1 MDLQMLYRRTGE
13 IGEHSGLGARMA
25 AASRPL
31 TGLLLLGALAGSGDA
46 FAAPGAAA
54 CIALETVSIPN
65 TVITKAEYVTAAS
78 GHYCEIEATVAPQ
91 HDVRIRLPD
100 AWQGRYVQWGGG
112 GFDGNITPL
121 DMPGRQMTVGRVP
134 TAEGFAVAASN
145 GGHRSSDYPL
155 ATFAADRTL
164 TLSYSVAKIYDTDL
178 VARTLLKEYYGQP
191 AHYNYFVGCSNG
203 GKNASVAASNYMD
216 HYDGIVGQAGV
227 YGHADDDV
235 GGADM
240 PGLTAK
246 WVRTMQVG
254 ALPLAKG
261 DALYAKSV
269 AVCDARDGLKDGIIG
284 SPEACPFR
292 EIAQSMRC
300 TGASTG
306 TCLTDAELQ
315 QIDQHA
321 SDLKIDGK
329 VIGPRWS
336 RAGNFAHFE
345 SVLPLSSGFLSMAY
359 RQSQPV
365 DPLTFDIE
373 SQFLQ
378 LKTVLDDVYSM
389 SGDLGGIVKYLAK
402 DKKLIL
408 WHGWEDTVVPPYG
421 SVHFYEALRKA
432 AVRGSARNVKLYM
445 APGVGHC
452 GDGPGANVSA
462 LLYVIA
468 KWVEENAEP
477 GSPANPIVAWHRPT
491 NNNTG
496 PQGIESAVF
505 TRPLCEYPSFPFY
518 SGRGDPNSASSFHC
532 RPGSRNDAR

>member
-1 MDLQMLYRRTGE
+1 METTDRRTPGFA
-13 IGEHSGLGARMA
+13 SWNRA
-25 AASRPL
+25 AARSMKVPL
-31 TGLLLLGALAGSGDA
+31 QVLLLLGTAA
-46 FAAPGAAA
+46 FGGAASAAPGAATCVA
-54 CIALETVSIPN
+54 LKSVPIAN

-100 AWQGRYVQWGGG
+100 QWQGRYVQWGGG

-145 GGHRSSDYPL
+145 GGHRSSQYPG
-155 ATFAADRTL
+155 ASFAADRGL

-191 AHYNYFVGCSNG
+191 SRYNYFVGCSNG
-203 GKNASVAASNYMD
+203 GKNASVAMANYMA
-216 HYDGIVGQAGV
+216 HYDGVVGQAGV
-227 YGHADDDV
+227 YGHAEDETI
-235 GGADM
+235 ADM

-246 WVRTMQVG
+246 WARTVQIG

-269 AVCDARDGLKDGIIG
+269 AACDAMDGLKDGIVG
-284 SPEACPFR
+284 NPEACPFK

-300 TGASTG
+300 TGASNDS
-306 TCLTDAELQ
+306 CLTDAELQ
-315 QIDQHA
+315 QVDQHG
-321 SDLKIDGK
+321 SDLVIDGK
-329 VIGPRWS
+329 TVGPRWS
-336 RAGNFAHFE
+336 RAANFAHFE
-345 SVLPLSSGFLSMAY
+345 SNLPLSSGFLAMTL
-359 RQSQPV
+359 RQAQPV
-365 DPLTFDIE
+365 DPLGFDIE
-373 SQFLQ
+373 SGFLQ
-378 LKTVLDDVYSM
+378 VKTVLDDVYSM
-389 SGDLGGIVKYLAK
+389 SGKLDGIVKYLAR

-408 WHGWEDTVVPPYG
+408 WHGWEDTTVPPYA
-421 SVHFYEALRKA
+421 SVYFYERLRKA
-432 AVRGSARNVKLYM
+432 AEPGTARNAKLYM

-452 GDGPGANVSA
+452 GDGAGANVSA

-468 KWVEENAEP
+468 KWVEQNAEP

-491 NNNTG
+491 NNNSG

-505 TRPLCEYPSFPFY
+505 TRPLCDYPSFPFY
-518 SGRGDPNSASSFHC
+518 MGRGDPNAASSFLC
-532 RPGSRNDAR
+532 RPGNGRGSR